1 MKEAWTDE
9 RLDDL
14 NERVS
19 EGFRELRAE
28 INGVRA
34 EINGV
39 RAEVNG
45 VRAEV
50 NGVRAEVAELRVQF
64 GAMQETL
71 GSIQG
76 QLSVLIRVFQ
86 IGSAFLAVILAAIM
100 GMIATQL

>member
-1 MKEAWTDE
+1 MRDAWTDE

-19 EGFRELRAE
+19 GGFRDLRSE

-45 VRAEV
+45 VRS
-50 NGVRAEVAELRVQF
+50 EVAELRVEF
-64 GAMQETL
+64 GAMRETL

-76 QLSVLIRVFQ
+76 QLSVLVRTMQ
-86 IGSAFLAVILAAIM
+86 IGSAFLAVILAAII